1 MTTLMGTGGNEGPID
16 GAGGDAGTNPNC
28 GKGLATVSDLA
39 GVAALLEAAVLEAA
53 SDDSKPP
60 IRAVCFDLFGTLLQ
74 YDEAAGSAAA
84 EALGLSAW
92 RVTGR
97 RGDEQRRALTASAA
111 LAQCLQRAGGTT
123 VDFARVAMTSG
134 SFPAEAEA
142 EAKAVYAA
150 YLDRLAGHAGV
161 RLPDSERAVLIPW
174 LQREVASVGWIE
186 PESVSALQRL
196 PVALAV
202 CSNLAE
208 PFALAAT
215 ALLQAVVPARQQV
228 MSCWVGAVKPA
239 RAIYAVVLSRL
250 REVMP
255 DLQPEEVLFIGDKT
269 VEDAL
274 GPLAFGFRVAWM
286 RRRPGGPN

>member
-1 MTTLMGTGGNEGPID
+1 MTTLMGGD
-16 GAGGDAGTNPNC
+16 AGGDAGTNPNR
-28 GKGLATVSDLA
+28 GKGLVTVSDLA

-74 YDEAAGSAAA
+74 YDEATGSAAA
-84 EALGLSAW
+84 EALGLSRW

-97 RGDEQRRALTASAA
+97 RGEERRRALTASAA

-123 VDFARVAMTSG
+123 GDFARVAMTSG
-134 SFPAEAEA
+134 SLPVEAEAEA
-142 EAKAVYAA
+142 KADAKAVYAA
-150 YLDRLAGHAGV
+150 YLDRLADHAGV
-161 RLPDSERAVLIPW
+161 RLPDAERAVLIPW

-186 PESVSALQRL
+186 PGSVSALQRL

-255 DLQPEEVLFIGDKT
+255 DLQPEQVLFIGDKT

-286 RRRPGGPN
+286 RRSMRSRS

>member
-1 MTTLMGTGGNEGPID
+1 MTTLMGTGGNEGT
-16 GAGGDAGTNPNC
+16 GG
-28 GKGLATVSDLA
+28 KSLVTVSDLA
-39 GVAALLEAAVLEAA
+39 GVAALLEAA
-53 SDDSKPP
+53 SDDSKPA

-84 EALGLSAW
+84 EALGLSPG

-97 RGDEQRRALTASAA
+97 RGEEQRRALTASAA

-123 VDFARVAMTSG
+123 SDFARVAMTSG
-134 SFPAEAEA
+134 SLPVEVEAKAEAEA
-142 EAKAVYAA
+142 KAETKAVYAA
-150 YLDRLAGHAGV
+150 YLDRLADDAGV
-161 RLPDSERAVLIPW
+161 RLPDAERAVLIPW

-186 PESVSALQRL
+186 PETVSALQRL

-208 PFALAAT
+208 PFALAAA

-255 DLQPEEVLFIGDKT
+255 HLQPEQVLFIGDKT

-286 RRRPGGPN
+286 RRSMRSRS